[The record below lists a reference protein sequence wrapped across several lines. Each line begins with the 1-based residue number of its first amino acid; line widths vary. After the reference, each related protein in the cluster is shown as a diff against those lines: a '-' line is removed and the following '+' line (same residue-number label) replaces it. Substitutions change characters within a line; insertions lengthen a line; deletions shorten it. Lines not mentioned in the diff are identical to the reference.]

1 MFGNVIVP
9 LDGSPLAENVLPYV
23 DTVVRGCS
31 TMVVVFL
38 RVVEPAVYLSG
49 DGKRDPLKW
58 DVAERM
64 DARGKQEAQHYL
76 AEVVGKAGYAG
87 VDIRQVVLLGKPAD
101 VICEFANNNG
111 ADLIIMATHGRTGV
125 KRLVWGSVA
134 EKVLRFS
141 CVPVLLIRPPGCA
154 PGF

>member
-1 MFGNVIVP
+1 MIVP

-101 VICEFANNNG
+101 AICEFANNNG
-111 ADLIIMATHGRTGV
+111 AGPYHNGHARAHGSQTTGLGE
-125 KRLVWGSVA
+125 RGREGA
-134 EKVLRFS
+134 CAR
-141 CVPVLLIRPPGCA
+141 PVYLYC
-154 PGF
+154 